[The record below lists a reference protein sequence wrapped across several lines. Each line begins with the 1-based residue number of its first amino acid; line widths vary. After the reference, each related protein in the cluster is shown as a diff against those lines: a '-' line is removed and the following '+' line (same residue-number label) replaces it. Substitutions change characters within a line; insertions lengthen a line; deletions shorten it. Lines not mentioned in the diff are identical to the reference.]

1 MNIQDGIGK
10 GFGSIEISYY
20 MGVNSYFGPRR
31 TNRPHA
37 TPNYG
42 PVKSK
47 SEVYYYRQTYF
58 LQKKYLISEK
68 TGKSGSMINVLL

>member
-10 GFGSIEISYY
+10 GFGYRERAYY
-20 MGVNSYFGPRR
+20 MGVNASFGTRR

-42 PVKSK
+42 P
-47 SEVYYYRQTYF
+47 
-58 LQKKYLISEK
+58 
-68 TGKSGSMINVLL
+68 GK